1 MKTLLP
7 LKSLFAVALLSISAL
22 SPSVS
27 YSAEQELDRI
37 AAIVDSG
44 VVLESEVTELI
55 ANIKAQAAQKNQA
68 LPSDK
73 ALRVQVMD
81 KLINES
87 LILQLGERMGVQ
99 VSDAQLDE
107 TITNLAQSN
116 NMSLAQFRQVIVN
129 DGMSYESYRE
139 SVRKELIIGEVR
151 RASVRRR
158 INISAQEVNNLLETM
173 KEQTSQNEEYNI
185 GHILIEFPPE
195 PTQADLNAAK
205 ERAEKVI
212 ELLNEGSD
220 FGRIAIASSGDSNAL
235 DGGSLGWKTIN
246 ELPTLFAEVIEGN
259 KKGDI
264 FGPIRTG
271 LGFSIVKILDIRG
284 REVVEVEEVR
294 ARHILIKPT
303 IILSDA
309 KAEEMLQGFLDQ
321 IAAGEADFAELAK
334 EHSEGPTSVR
344 GGDLGW
350 SDPNKYD
357 PAFRDMLASL
367 EIDEYSKPFRSSFGW
382 HITQLT
388 GRRMLD
394 ATAQIN
400 ENKAY
405 QLIYN
410 RKFGMESA
418 RWIKETRDQ
427 AFIEIFEQ
435 DL

>member
-7 LKSLFAVALLSISAL
+7 LKSLFAVALISISAL
-22 SPSVS
+22 SPTKSF
-27 YSAEQELDRI
+27 SAEQELDRV
-37 AAIVDSG
+37 AAIVDQG
-44 VVLESEVTELI
+44 VVLESEVKELI
-55 ANIKAQAAQKNQA
+55 ANIKAQAKQNNQT
-68 LPSDK
+68 LPSDN
-73 ALRVQVMD
+73 AIRIQVMD

-99 VSDAQLDE
+99 VSDAQLDD
-107 TITNLAQSN
+107 TIANLAQSN
-116 NMSLAQFRQVIVN
+116 NMSLEQFRQVILN
-129 DGMSYESYRE
+129 DGLSYERYRE

-158 INISAQEVNNLLETM
+158 INISAQEVSNLLETM
-173 KEQTSQNEEYNI
+173 KAQTSQNEEYNI

-195 PTQADLNAAK
+195 PTQADLDAAK
-205 ERAEKVI
+205 GRAEKVI

-220 FGRIAIASSGDSNAL
+220 FGRIAIASSGDANAL

-246 ELPTLFAEVIEGN
+246 ELPTLFAEVIDGK
-259 KKGDI
+259 KKGDV

-271 LGFSIVKILDIRG
+271 LGFSIVKILDVRG
-284 REVVEVEEVR
+284 REVVEVEEVQ

-303 IILSDA
+303 IILSEA

-334 EHSEGPTSVR
+334 EHSDGPTSVR

-418 RWIKETRDQ
+418 RWIKETRDE
-427 AFIEIFEQ
+427 AFIEIFDQ